1 MAFSVARLGAS
12 GDLAPELVMS
22 DSTKKATPEKGNGK
36 KKVEDPLKDIVS
48 LAKRRGL
55 VYPGSDIYGG
65 LANTFDYGPYGTELM
80 RNLKDMWWRAFV
92 REREDVVGLDSSILL
107 HPEVWKA
114 SGHVD
119 SFNDPLVDCKQCR
132 ARFRADHIVEQLD
145 PNGPKAMTLEQLV
158 EWFEK
163 TETQC
168 PTCGTK
174 KSFTTPRQFNLMF
187 ETKTGSVA
195 GKDMTVYLRPETAQG
210 IF

>member
-92 REREDVVGLDSSILL
+92 REREDVVGLDSSTVTTCTSSSPVAITAHRGKLCL
-107 HPEVWKA
+107 TV
-114 SGHVD
+114 
-119 SFNDPLVDCKQCR
+119 R
-132 ARFRADHIVEQLD
+132 
-145 PNGPKAMTLEQLV
+145 
-158 EWFEK
+158 FEK
-163 TETQC
+163 
-168 PTCGTK
+168 
-174 KSFTTPRQFNLMF
+174 
-187 ETKTGSVA
+187 
-195 GKDMTVYLRPETAQG
+195 
-210 IF
+210 